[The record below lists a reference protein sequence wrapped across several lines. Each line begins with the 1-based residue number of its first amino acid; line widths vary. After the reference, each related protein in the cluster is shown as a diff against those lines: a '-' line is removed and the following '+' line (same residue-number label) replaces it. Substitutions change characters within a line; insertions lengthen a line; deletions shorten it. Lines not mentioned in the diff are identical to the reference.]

1 MAEYTAMLLLMSF
14 LYRFSLVTFINVQS
28 FVSLDHYVFESQVR
42 SADEISE
49 TTADLDV
56 IWFLAG
62 IVYDL

>member
-49 TTADLDV
+49 TTADSLR
-56 IWFLAG
+56 ISIKL
-62 IVYDL
+62 INL